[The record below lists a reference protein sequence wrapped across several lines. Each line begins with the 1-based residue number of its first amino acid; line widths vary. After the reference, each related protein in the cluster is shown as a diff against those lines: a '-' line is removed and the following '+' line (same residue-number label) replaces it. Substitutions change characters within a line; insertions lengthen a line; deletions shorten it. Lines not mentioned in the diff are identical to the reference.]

1 MAVTFK
7 YKARNVCGQETSG
20 RVTASNKSAA
30 INLLRQDKLF
40 VTDIVQVSSSEQQ
53 LSLFFAPRVRVK
65 ELSLFCRQFAT
76 LISAGIPIIS
86 SLHTLYQQTENQSLR
101 IALQDIAQHLEAGK
115 SLSQSLAQH
124 PRIFPPICLN
134 LIEAGELSGSLEQVL
149 DQLANYFE
157 KYHELME
164 KLRSAITYPLFI
176 ILIAIVTIG
185 TVFIFMLPTFTKV
198 ILDLQAPIPVS
209 TAVVIKISD
218 FLREDWYKVLIM
230 FILLTYVCKKWLST
244 AYGKKLYDQKIFC
257 IPVYGKLIRRMYVVR
272 FSRTLALLLY
282 SGTPLLTS
290 LSVLK
295 KQLQNSVIRQTIELS
310 IRSLQEGGGL
320 AVPLQKSKV
329 FPPMVS
335 QMIGI
340 GEETGELEKLLNKIA
355 DFHEKEVNQLVNRL
369 SALLEPILICLIG
382 GILGIIML
390 SILLPIFDI
399 MDSIG

>member
-7 YKARNVCGQETSG
+7 YKARNNCGQETTG
-20 RVTASNKSAA
+20 RVTAPSKSAA

-40 VTDIVQVSSSEQQ
+40 ITDIAPISTVEQQ
-53 LSLFFAPRVRVK
+53 LSLLLKPKVRLK

-76 LISAGIPIIS
+76 LISAGIPIVS

-101 IALQDIAQHLEAGK
+101 IALQEIVQHLEAGK
-115 SLSQSLAQH
+115 SLSQSIAQH

-134 LIEAGELSGSLEQVL
+134 LIEAGELSGSLDHVL

-176 ILIAIVTIG
+176 IFIAILTIG
-185 TVFIFMLPTFTKV
+185 TVFIFMLPAFTKV
-198 ILDLQAPIPVS
+198 IVDLQAPIPLP

-218 FLREDWYKVLIM
+218 FLREDWYKVVIL
-230 FILLTYVCKKWLST
+230 FILLTYCCKKLVST
-244 AYGKKLYDQKIFC
+244 AYGKRIYDQNVFC
-257 IPVYGKLIRRMYVVR
+257 IPVYGKLIRKMYVVR
-272 FSRTLALLLY
+272 FCRTLAVLLY
-282 SGTPLLTS
+282 SGIPLLTS

-295 KQLQNSVIRQTIELS
+295 NQLQNSVIQQTIDMS
-310 IRSLQEGGGL
+310 IKSLQEGGGL
-320 AVPLQKSKV
+320 AVQLQRSKV

-355 DFHEKEVNQLVNRL
+355 DFHEKEVNQLINRL
-369 SALLEPILICLIG
+369 SSLLEPILICLVG

-390 SILLPIFDI
+390 SVLLPIFDI
-399 MDSIG
+399 MDSLG